1 MRQIMSCKPVPT
13 VLLCLGICA
22 FSSLETDRGVNA
34 EAGPPSHQSASGK
47 MKKQTEK
54 ESPFTCNVSGLNA
67 DQRQR
72 WEALLTQLND
82 DKQEVRELPDGY
94 AFRFPSNAAMVKDV
108 AEFITYERSC
118 CPFFDFEL
126 VVEREGGPLWLRLK
140 GRPGVKAFIKS
151 EFGL

>member
-13 VLLCLGICA
+13 LFLLVLGICA
-22 FSSLETDRGVNA
+22 LLPIEMARVNA
-34 EAGPPSHQSASGK
+34 EAGSPSQQSASGT
-47 MKKQTEK
+47 MKKQNEK
-54 ESPFTCNVSGLNA
+54 ESPFTCNVSGLST

-82 DKQEVRELPDGY
+82 AKQEVGELPNGY
-94 AFRFPSNAAMVKDV
+94 AFRFSATSSMVKDV

-126 VVEREGGPLWLRLK
+126 AVEREGGPLWLRLK

-151 EFGL
+151 GFGL

>member
-1 MRQIMSCKPVPT
+1 MRQIMSRKPVPT
-13 VLLCLGICA
+13 VLLCLSICA
-22 FSSLETDRGVNA
+22 LSSIETDSGVNA
-34 EAGPPSHQSASGK
+34 ESGSPSPQSASGK

-54 ESPFTCNVSGLNA
+54 ESPFTCNVSGLSA
-67 DQRQR
+67 DQRER

-82 DKQEVRELPDGY
+82 AKQEVRELPDGY
-94 AFRFPSNAAMVKDV
+94 AFRFPASSAMVKDV

-126 VVEREGGPLWLRLK
+126 AVEREGGPLWLRLK
-140 GRPGVKAFIKS
+140 GRRGVKAFIKS